1 MTIGVLV
8 TVSCVLTS
16 ITMLIFS
23 AALFV
28 LIQSGSSAAQAL
40 VSRLFGFGGNRDN
53 DDKPKETATPAR
65 ARSEVSSG
73 DVLRQRAQQL
83 DFVPQAAVPAFTAQG
98 APQQATF
105 SSRDPLA
112 MPQQNLQ
119 FGQQQAQFGQVNPSM
134 PSLSSARPFQAGQQ
148 PLGGQT
154 QYGQPTQY
162 GQQPLGGQ
170 TPQYGQPPLGST
182 SQQFRPQQPLG
193 GQTPQYGQPPLGSTS
208 QQFRPQQPLGGQTPQ
223 YGQPPIGGQRPLGN
237 PPQTLGQQP
246 LGGQPQQPLG
256 GQRPLGNPPQQ
267 YNQQPLG
274 GQPTYNPQGQY
285 GQPPQPPAQN
295 PLGNY
300 APPPRGRAG
309 ANIDDQNTSSG
320 LRSRRDNRRTDNN
333 EIYDDGAGGLG
344 GIVDDLGNLFS

>member
-28 LIQSGSSAAQAL
+28 LIQSGSRGAQAL
-40 VSRLFGFGGNRDN
+40 VNRLFGFGRDIVDN
-53 DDKPKETATPAR
+53 DKPKETATPAR

-83 DFVPQAAVPAFTAQG
+83 DFVPQAAVPAFNAQG

-154 QYGQPTQY
+154 QYGQP
-162 GQQPLGGQ
+162 
-170 TPQYGQPPLGST
+170 PQYG
-182 SQQFRPQQPLG
+182 QQPLG

-237 PPQTLGQQP
+237 QPLGQQP
-246 LGGQPQQPLG
+246 LGGQPTYNPQGQYGQPPLGGQPQQPIG

-267 YNQQPLG
+267 YGQQPLG

-309 ANIDDQNTSSG
+309 SNIDDQNTSSG

>member
-28 LIQSGSSAAQAL
+28 LIQSGSIAARTL
-40 VSRLFGFGGNRDN
+40 VNRLFGFGRDLV

-134 PSLSSARPFQAGQQ
+134 PTLSSARPFQAGQQ

-154 QYGQPTQY
+154 QYGQPTQF

-193 GQTPQYGQPPLGSTS
+193 RQL
-208 QQFRPQQPLGGQTPQ
+208 PLGGQTPQ

-237 PPQTLGQQP
+237 QPLGQQPLGGQPTYNPQGQYGQPP

-267 YNQQPLG
+267 YGQQPLG

-285 GQPPQPPAQN
+285 GQQPQPPAQN

-309 ANIDDQNTSSG
+309 ANIDDQNTSPG